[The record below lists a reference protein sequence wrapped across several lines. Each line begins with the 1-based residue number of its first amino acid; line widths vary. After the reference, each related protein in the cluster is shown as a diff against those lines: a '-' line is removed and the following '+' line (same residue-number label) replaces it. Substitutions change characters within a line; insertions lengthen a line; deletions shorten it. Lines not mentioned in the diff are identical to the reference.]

1 MSILNNKKLIILPF
15 IVLVVMFIFSLIL
28 IPSINPAP
36 QNLPIAIV
44 NQDEGLS
51 QPPMD
56 MGKMIVDNIKMM
68 SNTSGDEEPAV
79 KWIEVENY
87 ESVLA
92 GLNNQEY
99 YAALVI
105 PKDYSAKQASL
116 MTPNPTAPEI
126 EIIINQGMNIM
137 AANVAEKMLNGI
149 IDNINAGIRT
159 QLNASFEKQGNTLSI
174 EQANLL
180 VQPITKKVTIV
191 NEVGTNS
198 ANGNAPVVLFQ
209 PLWVACMAGAAFLF
223 AMRKGYIYSNRTD
236 KFITLLIELF
246 VGAILAL
253 VVGFGLTLV
262 ANNVLGLKIPL
273 FTDTALF
280 LTIAYFSFFLMIL
293 ATMSWLGLKAGLAIY
308 VVIMFFGAP
317 LLAMPPEFMSYFYR
331 VFVYSWIPVHFMIE
345 GLRELFFFD
354 QGLSLN
360 HSTMVII
367 GIGLVSLLLLVA
379 SVFKPSKKTS
389 RIRGN

>member
-1 MSILNNKKLIILPF
+1 MSILNNKKLILLPV
-15 IVLVVMFIFSLIL
+15 IVVAVIFIFSLIL

-44 NQDEGLS
+44 NQDEGVS

-68 SNTSGDEEPAV
+68 SNAAGDEEPAV
-79 KWIEVENY
+79 KWVEVEDY
-87 ESVLA
+87 ESVLI

-137 AANVAEKMLNGI
+137 AANVAEKMLIGI
-149 IDNINAGIRT
+149 VDNINNGLRT
-159 QLNASFEKQGNTLSI
+159 QLISSFENQGGTLSI
-174 EQANLL
+174 GQANLL

-209 PLWVACMAGAAFLF
+209 PFWVACMAGTAFLF
-223 AMRKGYIYSNRTD
+223 RMRKDYYNNRKD

-246 VGAILAL
+246 VGVILAL
-253 VVGFGLTLV
+253 VAGFSLTLI
-262 ANNVLGLKIPL
+262 ANNVLGLHVPL

-293 ATMSWLGLKAGLAIY
+293 ATMAWLGLKAGIAIY
-308 VVIMFFGAP
+308 VIIMFFGAP
-317 LLAMPPEFMSYFYR
+317 LLAMPPEFMSDFYR
-331 VFVYSWIPVHFMIE
+331 VYVYSWIPLHFMVE

-354 QGLSLN
+354 KGLNLN
-360 HSTMVII
+360 YSTTVLI
-367 GIGLVSLLLLVA
+367 GIGLVSFLVLIA
-379 SVFKPSKKTS
+379 SIFKPSDNSVSLYK
-389 RIRGN
+389 N